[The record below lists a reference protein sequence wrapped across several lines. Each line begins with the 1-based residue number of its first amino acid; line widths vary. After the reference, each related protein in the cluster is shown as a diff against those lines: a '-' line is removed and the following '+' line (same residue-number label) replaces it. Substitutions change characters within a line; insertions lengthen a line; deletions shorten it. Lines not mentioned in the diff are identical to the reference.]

1 MNKGINNIE
10 KMAFGIID
18 IAGMAS
24 VSRGMVFNQIKIGNL
39 KTFLCG
45 RRRLATRQ
53 AIEEW
58 IEKLS
63 AN

>member
-1 MNKGINNIE
+1 
-10 KMAFGIID
+10 MAFGIID